1 MEIKILYSIGKDT
14 ENYLNRVYSFK
25 HLKHG
30 RENIREALL
39 AQIDP
44 VLKEKVK
51 NVRGK
56 KDARLEIFKHLKKWR
71 EVKADTVSKKTPKP

>member
-44 VLKEKVK
+44 KEKVK
-51 NVRGK
+51 NACGK
-56 KDARLEIFKHLKKWR
+56 KDARLEVFNHLKKWR
-71 EVKADTVSKKTPKP
+71 EVKADTVSRKTPGA